1 MLLTLDQLRE
11 VRQIVEDHHHAFV
24 ANVID
29 LAAVAPDIVKRL
41 KAKGMIAPEV
51 ESIKDSYLYGQLVAS
66 LESAKVAKMSYGEF
80 KKYLARNPIPLSA
93 AEHHAVQMAQM
104 SAAQYCAGLG
114 NRVNLDTGAVLIEAD
129 AKLRA
134 RMVEEI
140 TDATAQNIARRQS
153 VKSLKTDLGWIAKDW
168 ARDWTRIA
176 VTEKQNAMQHGQADS
191 YRKQYGDDVLVAKR
205 VLAGACQHCMRVY
218 NDPNG
223 QPRIF
228 KLSTLEANGTNV
240 GRKAADYRAT
250 LGPLHPFCVCA
261 TVRIP
266 AGWGFDA
273 KGDLVPDGKLGYV
286 YDDEGDL
293 MLAMREEA
301 TLRKAFK
308 LQGHIE
314 YQGLSIAVENRK
326 GSTRKWK
333 DADGNTGKTK
343 MQVAYGYLKRTRGA
357 DGDEIDCF
365 VGPDPRAENVYVV
378 EQLNPATDIY
388 DESKAMIGFG
398 SQDLAVA
405 CYREHY
411 DKPDKFILTVSP
423 MKMDQ
428 FKRWIGVTMPV
439 KADGLQKG
447 LRLVIPLEKAG
458 PFIGPRGGKW
468 ADLKHTIPWKEPKK
482 IRTGLISIPE
492 KKIREVADELLSEI
506 IVDGRGQVRKM
517 SSNYE
522 TTTLTTPT
530 GDAIHISVTFLPT
543 DEDQGLRGVNGNART
558 EMRWNKDGSAEL
570 TGVVIRIKAKK
581 MVWDRKELGERVRSV
596 LDHEMT
602 HAVDLT
608 IIKKLRRK
616 AMSIASG
623 KKTSA
628 DKPISEL
635 TDKEYINKPVEV
647 TARMRQ
653 IARDILD
660 KKSVEEILD
669 SVKTHNESP
678 KTMPG
683 PYKPSEVVAWSP
695 TWQFIKDHLT
705 EKNRKRVLKMAASLV
720 EGIKAGKLEPIEKAL
735 METGLTK
742 ARVPDYIGAAASPA
756 GNRAPGPGIGANY
769 IFLPRPKRDKNKTRL
784 APGVA
789 EVVEE
794 RVV

>member
-29 LAAVAPDIVKRL
+29 PATVAPDIVKRL

-66 LESAKVAKMSYGEF
+66 LESAKVAKMGYGEF

-104 SAAQYCAGLG
+104 SAAQYCVGLG

-191 YRKQYGDDVLVAKR
+191 YRRQYGDDVLVAKR
-205 VLAGACQHCMRVY
+205 VMDGACQHCMRVY

-240 GRKAADYRAT
+240 GRKAVDYRAT
-250 LGPLHPFCVCA
+250 LGPIHPFCSCVL
-261 TVRIP
+261 VRIP
-266 AGWGFDA
+266 AGWGFDE

-343 MQVAYGYLKRTRGA
+343 MKVAYGYLKRTRGA

-388 DESKAMIGFG
+388 DESKVMIGFG

-411 DKPDKFILTVSP
+411 DKPDRFILTVSP
-423 MKMDQ
+423 MPMDQ
-428 FKRWIGVTMPV
+428 FKRWIGVTLPA
-439 KADGLQKG
+439 KAEGLQKG
-447 LRLVIPLEKAG
+447 LRLVIPLEKA
-458 PFIGPRGGKW
+458 
-468 ADLKHTIPWKEPKK
+468 
-482 IRTGLISIPE
+482 
-492 KKIREVADELLSEI
+492 
-506 IVDGRGQVRKM
+506 
-517 SSNYE
+517 
-522 TTTLTTPT
+522 
-530 GDAIHISVTFLPT
+530 
-543 DEDQGLRGVNGNART
+543 
-558 EMRWNKDGSAEL
+558 
-570 TGVVIRIKAKK
+570 
-581 MVWDRKELGERVRSV
+581 
-596 LDHEMT
+596 
-602 HAVDLT
+602 
-608 IIKKLRRK
+608 
-616 AMSIASG
+616 
-623 KKTSA
+623 
-628 DKPISEL
+628 
-635 TDKEYINKPVEV
+635 
-647 TARMRQ
+647 
-653 IARDILD
+653 
-660 KKSVEEILD
+660 
-669 SVKTHNESP
+669 
-678 KTMPG
+678 
-683 PYKPSEVVAWSP
+683 
-695 TWQFIKDHLT
+695 
-705 EKNRKRVLKMAASLV
+705 
-720 EGIKAGKLEPIEKAL
+720 
-735 METGLTK
+735 
-742 ARVPDYIGAAASPA
+742 RVPDYIGAATSPA

-789 EVVEE
+789 ELVEE
-794 RVV
+794 RVVEGENPLKRDKADYEIGEDFRVVNPIVIPLDFTGAAEARKNAKANLRYVLNYDVENVRRPKNTVEIAKAMRTPVIAKALYVGPKNQNTFHPQPARRKDDQ